1 MQELI
6 KNAVDE
12 FKKLDNEVVRVVSHL
27 DADGLTSASIMLQV
41 LKREKK
47 KFVLSIFKQLNENV
61 LKELSLENYKVII
74 FTDLGSG
81 YIKLIN
87 KYLKDKKIFIFD
99 HHIQDDS

>member
-6 KNAVDE
+6 KNAIKE
-12 FKKLDNEVVRVVSHL
+12 FKSLKDGVIRVISHL
-27 DADGLTSASIMLQV
+27 DSDGLTSASIILKV

-47 KFVLSIFKQLNENV
+47 KFVLSIVKQLNENI

-87 KYLKDKKIFIFD
+87 QYLNDKKIFIFD
-99 HHIQDDS
+99 HHVPDS